1 MSRDYRVFLDGTQEA
16 ATKILMYTSG
26 YTRQQF
32 EADPRT
38 VDAVIRNFIVMGE
51 AAEKNIPAEVRQL
64 HPEIPWRDMAGLRDM
79 VDGENPYWPSCG
91 RSHDEQPSAVS
102 PQNREDR
109 LRLVKKALEILASVV
124 KWTVITLLCVEVA
137 AFITITGMNYV
148 IYGIPTRG
156 G

>member
-32 EADPRT
+32 EADPKT

-51 AAEKNIPAEVRQL
+51 AAKNIPAEVRQL

-79 VDGENPYWPSCG
+79 VDGETVLA
-91 RSHDEQPSAVS
+91 E
-102 PQNREDR
+102 
-109 LRLVKKALEILASVV
+109 LRQIS
-124 KWTVITLLCVEVA
+124 
-137 AFITITGMNYV
+137 
-148 IYGIPTRG
+148 R
-156 G
+156 